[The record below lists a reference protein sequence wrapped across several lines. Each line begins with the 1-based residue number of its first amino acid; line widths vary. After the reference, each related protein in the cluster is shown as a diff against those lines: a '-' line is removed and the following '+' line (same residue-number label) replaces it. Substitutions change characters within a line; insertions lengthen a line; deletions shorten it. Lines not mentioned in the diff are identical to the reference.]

1 MDIALVTRITS
12 TLTMDEL
19 SIIESDP
26 NRFIESLKAN
36 LIIPVYFPATKK
48 WVSVRNYEYPFLYYK
63 KTISPSSSPSS
74 SSSPSP
80 SSSPKIPFVCLST
93 LLHRYP
99 PDRAFVFSMGS
110 IDSTGS
116 MSKEDC
122 MIGPAFVS
130 VTNWPSWD
138 IQHFPF
144 FRRLSTIQE

>member
-26 NRFIESLKAN
+26 SRFIESLKAN
-36 LIIPVYFPATKK
+36 IIIPVYFPATKE
-48 WVSVRNYEYPFLYYK
+48 WVTVRNYEYPFIYYK
-63 KTISPSSSPSS
+63 KSVPFFPSST
-74 SSSPSP
+74 
-80 SSSPKIPFVCLST
+80 KIPFVCLST
-93 LLHRYP
+93 LLHHYP
-99 PDRAFVFSMGS
+99 PDRAFLFSMDSIESIGS
-110 IDSTGS
+110 INN
-116 MSKEDC
+116 EHC

-138 IQHFPF
+138 IQNFPF

>member
-36 LIIPVYFPATKK
+36 LIIPVYFPATKE
-48 WVSVRNYEYPFLYYK
+48 WTSVRNYEYPFIYYRK
-63 KTISPSSSPSS
+63 SVSSSSSPSS
-74 SSSPSP
+74 SSN
-80 SSSPKIPFVCLST
+80 IPFVCLST
-93 LLHRYP
+93 LLHHYP

-110 IDSTGS
+110 LDSKGS

-138 IQHFPF
+138 IQNFPF

>member
-19 SIIESDP
+19 ALIESDP

-36 LIIPVYFPATKK
+36 LIIPVYFPSTKE
-48 WVSVRNYEYPFLYYK
+48 WVSARNYEYPFLYCK
-63 KTISPSSSPSS
+63 KSVSSSS
-74 SSSPSP
+74 SSSP
-80 SSSPKIPFVCLST
+80 IPFVCLST
-93 LLHRYP
+93 LLHGYP

-110 IDSTGS
+110 IDSINN
-116 MSKEDC
+116 EDC

-130 VTNWPSWD
+130 ITNWPSWD

>member
-26 NRFIESLKAN
+26 TRFIESLKAN
-36 LIIPVYFPATKK
+36 LIIPVYFPSTKE
-48 WVSVRNYEYPFLYYK
+48 WMSARNYEYPFLYCK
-63 KTISPSSSPSS
+63 NSLSS
-74 SSSPSP
+74 SSS
-80 SSSPKIPFVCLST
+80 SSSNIPFVCLST

-99 PDRAFVFSMGS
+99 PNRAFVFSMGS
-110 IDSTGS
+110 VDSTGS
-116 MSKEDC
+116 MSKDDC

-130 VTNWPSWD
+130 VKNWPSWD
-138 IQHFPF
+138 IQNFPF

>member
-26 NRFIESLKAN
+26 TRFIESLKAN
-36 LIIPVYFPATKK
+36 LIIPVYFPSTKE
-48 WVSVRNYEYPFLYYK
+48 WVSARNYEYPFLYCK
-63 KTISPSSSPSS
+63 NSLSS
-74 SSSPSP
+74 SSS
-80 SSSPKIPFVCLST
+80 SSSSNIPFVCLST
-93 LLHRYP
+93 LLHNYP

-110 IDSTGS
+110 VDSTGS
-116 MSKEDC
+116 IGSINKEEC

-138 IQHFPF
+138 IQNFPF
-144 FRRLSTIQE
+144 FRQLSTIQE